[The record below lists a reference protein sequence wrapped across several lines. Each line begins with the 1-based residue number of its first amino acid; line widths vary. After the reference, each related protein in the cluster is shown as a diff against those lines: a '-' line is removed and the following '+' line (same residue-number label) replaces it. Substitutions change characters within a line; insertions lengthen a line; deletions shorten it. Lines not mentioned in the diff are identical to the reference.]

1 MNDSLITADRSTH
14 LKIALL
20 ALVAATI
27 VVLIASSARPGAN
40 DAGAGVQHSL
50 LQLEPAS
57 RTL

>member
-40 DAGAGVQHSL
+40 DAGAGVRHFL
-50 LQLEPAS
+50 
-57 RTL
+57 

>member
-27 VVLIASSARPGAN
+27 VVLIASSARSGAS
-40 DAGAGVQHSL
+40 DAGMQSRHSL
-50 LQLEPAS
+50 LQLEPA
-57 RTL
+57 RTV